1 MCKRDEVGVSFPSSV
16 EGPWETPQ
24 IVWSPET
31 KRQLLSSV
39 GENICHILSGTH
51 ESLI

>member
-24 IVWSPET
+24 IVRSPET

-39 GENICHILSGTH
+39 GKNICHFLSGTH